1 MAVDP
6 NLIKSVSQAYKYKN
20 FVPDNSAVLKGLET
34 YAENTRQAKK
44 QRIIQEENIQKEVK
58 GYIDKYPPGIPLSKI
73 PEKYRSSI
81 SKFSF
86 EQKDIY
92 SKAASSRAR
101 MKAGSDEYQEQTD
114 LMNGALQS
122 VSNLKNQWD
131 TFGQGKEENLGDFD
145 SQNYSKG
152 NNSDNLGLYASL
164 YTDKFDA
171 SIGESGDLSFTT
183 EDGGSFKLS
192 DLDPPFLKAA
202 DEAMYV
208 ETQLV
213 SAYDKGVRLSDASIN
228 LTMSQIKK
236 VVNKGGVDALKSLAI
251 DDLVGGVSLYEPD
264 NEIFKRIDSDDPS
277 ISLEAKSELE
287 QNLYSTY
294 RNSLVKQANEG
305 YSVKNPVEIKEP
317 TSKEAFNS
325 LASSDPEKYSLLL
338 NNLGDE
344 NKSML
349 AGTELQRNLNMQAL
363 RYSGYYTEYDK
374 ETNSFML
381 FDKNEKQDFQDEGA
395 SYPATPQGINQLL
408 NEVDSSRR

>member
-1 MAVDP
+1 
-6 NLIKSVSQAYKYKN
+6 
-20 FVPDNSAVLKGLET
+20 
-34 YAENTRQAKK
+34 
-44 QRIIQEENIQKEVK
+44 
-58 GYIDKYPPGIPLSKI
+58 
-73 PEKYRSSI
+73 
-81 SKFSF
+81 
-86 EQKDIY
+86 
-92 SKAASSRAR
+92 

-305 YSVKNPVEIKEP
+305 YSVKNPVEIKPP
-317 TSKEAFNS
+317 TTLQVFESKGDVFMPLLKELKGKAPS
-325 LASSDPEKYSLLL
+325 QQMGQQLASK
-338 NNLGDE
+338 
-344 NKSML
+344 
-349 AGTELQRNLNMQAL
+349 LNMQIIGK
-363 RYSGYYTEYDK
+363 SKYYTDYNEETGEFILYD
-374 ETNSFML
+374 TSA
-381 FDKNEKQDFQDEGA
+381 KQDYQDEGA
-395 SYPATPQGINQLL
+395 RYPANASGMVAML
-408 NEVDSSRR
+408 NDIDSSRN

>member
-73 PEKYRSSI
+73 PEKYRSNI

-122 VSNLKNQWD
+122 VANLKNQWD

-305 YSVKNPVEIKEP
+305 YSVKNPVEIKPP
-317 TSKEAFNS
+317 TTLQVFESKGDVFMPLLKELKGKAPS
-325 LASSDPEKYSLLL
+325 QQMGQQLASK
-338 NNLGDE
+338 
-344 NKSML
+344 
-349 AGTELQRNLNMQAL
+349 LNMQIIGK
-363 RYSGYYTEYDK
+363 SKYYTDYNEETGEFILYD
-374 ETNSFML
+374 TSA
-381 FDKNEKQDFQDEGA
+381 KQDYQDEGA
-395 SYPATPQGINQLL
+395 RYPANASGMVAML
-408 NEVDSSRR
+408 NDIDSSRN